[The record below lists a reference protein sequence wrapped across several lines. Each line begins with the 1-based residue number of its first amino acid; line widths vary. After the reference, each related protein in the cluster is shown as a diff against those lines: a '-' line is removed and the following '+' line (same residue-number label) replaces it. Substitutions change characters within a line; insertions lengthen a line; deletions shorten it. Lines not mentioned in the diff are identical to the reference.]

1 MIENP
6 KVSVTVMTYNQKDY
20 IGQCLESLVTQECD
34 FKYEIIVGDD
44 ASTDGTSDIV
54 REYTNKY
61 PDIIVP
67 LIHEKNLG
75 PSGNFFS
82 IVELAKGDYIAHM
95 DGDDYALPGKLQAQ
109 ADFMDKTPDCNICFH
124 RVKALFLDG
133 TIKDDL
139 IDYEK
144 IKDGFERKDLL
155 SIGSVGSNSS
165 KMYRADLKKDLQ
177 EFRKFSSMMDFFA
190 NAIQIK
196 DKKIMYV
203 SDQLYGVYRVGVGIM
218 LNVNIVNTRLDNLNL
233 LNKLF
238 PNMKRYIN
246 TYAFTLFLA
255 DIKNGRFFAGCKHF
269 KFYFKTFHILAF
281 NNFVRLYPLLKYFR
295 VPK

>member
-1 MIENP
+1 MIKNP

-20 IGQCLESLVTQECD
+20 IGQCLESLVTQECN
-34 FKYEIIVGDD
+34 FEFEIIVGDD

-54 REYTNKY
+54 REYASKY
-61 PDIIVP
+61 PDIVMP

-82 IVELAKGDYIAHM
+82 IIEKARGDYIAHM

-124 RVKALFLDG
+124 RVKALFQDG

-155 SIGSVGSNSS
+155 MYMAVAANSS
-165 KMYRADLKKDLQ
+165 KMYRKEVKHF
-177 EFRKFSSMMDFFA
+177 EIPDFDVLDFYA
-190 NAIQIK
+190 NVEQVK
-196 DKKIMYV
+196 DKKVYYV
-203 SDQLYGVYRVGVGIM
+203 GNQIYGVYRVGVGISTNIRPTIKNAIINT
-218 LNVNIVNTRLDNLNL
+218 LNHFI
-233 LNKLF
+233 KKY
-238 PNMKRYIN
+238 PKEKKYIN
-246 TYAFTLFLA
+246 SDYTVLFLA
-255 DIKNGRFFAGCKHF
+255 DLKNGRDFVPYMKGWLKSFCF
-269 KFYFKTFHILAF
+269 SSIFLTIKTWKI
-281 NNFVRLYPLLKYFR
+281 RRMFR
-295 VPK
+295 TP

>member
-1 MIENP
+1 MINNP

-54 REYTNKY
+54 REYANKY

-75 PSGNFFS
+75 PSGNFFA

-109 ADFMDKTPDCNICFH
+109 ADFIDKTPDCNICFH
-124 RVKALFLDG
+124 RVKALFPDG

-155 SIGSVGSNSS
+155 MYMAVAANSS
-165 KMYRADLKKDLQ
+165 KMYRKEVKYFDVPNFDLLDTY
-177 EFRKFSSMMDFFA
+177 A
-190 NAIQIK
+190 NIEQVK
-196 DKKIMYV
+196 DKKAYFV
-203 SDQLYGVYRVGVGIM
+203 SDKIYGVYRTNVGIST
-218 LNVNIVNTRLDNLNL
+218 NRRLATEIAIYKSLI
-233 LNKLF
+233 LF
-238 PNMKRYIN
+238 SKKYRSERKYIN
-246 TYAFTLFLA
+246 SAFLVLFLA
-255 DIKNGRFFAGCKHF
+255 DLKNGRNFLLHIKGWL
-269 KFYFKTFHILAF
+269 KTFCFSSIFLTIKTWKIRRMF
-281 NNFVRLYPLLKYFR
+281 KRP
-295 VPK
+295 